1 MANRLPEKL
10 TSMRKHL
17 GYSQGDIAE
26 KMNIPVAEFMHWENG
41 TSIPSIHSLKK
52 LADIFGIKVEMLVDN
67 TKEVQMPQI
76 STESVEIPFIAPSA
90 EETKTVNLNEV
101 SSLGATKP
109 VSTISTVEFQPT
121 VSSPII
127 DDDEPMERTQTRP
140 IIRPEKPTRA
150 QKKKTAMIIA
160 GVAAAALLL
169 VAGLIMILRGF
180 GGSSVALSGVNR
192 LALGD
197 TYSMYI
203 KKSGEL
209 QTYGQFADQ
218 DLFKGSVQ
226 VSAYDSHAAGLKS
239 DGKVITNGDDSVISE
254 WKNVTQIAAGR
265 THTVALTDDGEV
277 LCTGSDAGCEVSGWA
292 NISSLYAG
300 NAVTLGI
307 SSDGT
312 VHASGVNAVDGISG
326 IKSAAVGD
334 SQILLVSTSGT
345 VKSYSLTDAAASDVS
360 SWSDIDAAAV
370 GSSFAAG
377 MTSKGKVVIVTADEE
392 MKKRVESWS
401 DIRYIAAS
409 GGTLI
414 AVDRSGTMY
423 GAGDNSHGQYV
434 DNTPEEKKEAET
446 KQLDIVKEISF
457 SESTANIQ
465 IKWKSVTNADYY
477 EVKFEPALSAEIPQ
491 TSSTSVSIPASEL
504 TDGAVYQVTVTAC
517 SNNPD
522 KYKNSEPATVSYT
535 YQSKTVTLDTPSNVY
550 AESTADNWIVHWNP
564 VENAT
569 YYMISLDDREA
580 IRTEQN
586 AFFYEH
592 GGFIDQSLHTV
603 KITAHSD
610 SSSYSES
617 VPAQVELTY
626 QLPSFSVT
634 LNFTTDDGTA
644 VEYKVI
650 VVKAGAHTLAEIV
663 TPDLYPSG
671 EYTLTNPERT
681 VDVYSDY
688 SVDVSLTRTGGEEGG
703 DQNG

>member
-10 TSMRKHL
+10 TSMRKQL

-67 TKEVQMPQI
+67 TVEVELPQI
-76 STESVEIPFIAPSA
+76 STESVEIPFIQPSA
-90 EETKTVNLNEV
+90 EETKTVDLNKV
-101 SSLGATKP
+101 SDMGATRP
-109 VSTISTVEFQPT
+109 VSAINTVEFQPT
-121 VSSPII
+121 VSSQIV
-127 DDDEPMERTQTRP
+127 DDDGPMEGTQTRP
-140 IIRPEKPTRA
+140 IIRPAKPTKQ

-169 VAGLIMILRGF
+169 VAGLIMFLRGS
-180 GGSSVALSGVNR
+180 GGSSVGLGSVNR

-209 QTYGQFADQ
+209 QTYGQFADK
-218 DLFKGSVQ
+218 DLFAGSVQ

-239 DGKVITNGDDSVISE
+239 DGRVITNGDDSVISD

-265 THTVALTDDGEV
+265 THTVALTDDGDV

-312 VHASGVNAVDGISG
+312 VHASGANAVDGISG

-345 VKSYSLTDAAASDVS
+345 VKSYSLTDAAASDVA
-360 SWSDIDAAAV
+360 SWSDIDAAVV
-370 GSSFAAG
+370 GSDFVAG
-377 MTSKGKVVIVTADEE
+377 MTSKGKVVIVTDDEE
-392 MKKRVESWS
+392 MKKKVENWT

-409 GGTLI
+409 GKTLI
-414 AVDRSGTMY
+414 AVDRSGTMH
-423 GAGDNSHGQYV
+423 GAGDNSFGQYV
-434 DNTPEEKKEAET
+434 DNTSDDKKDDEKK
-446 KQLDIVKEISF
+446 KLDMVKEITF
-457 SESTANIQ
+457 TESTANIQ
-465 IKWKSVTNADYY
+465 IKWKAVADADYY
-477 EVKFEPALSAEIPQ
+477 TVKFEPALSTEIPQ

-504 TDGAVYQVTVTAC
+504 SDGTVYQVTVTAC
-517 SNNPD
+517 SDNSD
-522 KYKNSEPATVSYT
+522 KFENSDPAVVSYT
-535 YQSKTVTLDTPSNVY
+535 FQSKTVTLDTPSNVY
-550 AESTADNWIVHWNP
+550 AESTPDNWIIHWNP

-569 YYMISLDDREA
+569 YYMVSLDDREE
-580 IRTEQN
+580 IRSDQN

-592 GGFIDQSLHTV
+592 AGFIDQSLHTI

-634 LNFTTDDGTA
+634 LNFNTDDGTA

-650 VVKAGAHTLAEIV
+650 VVKAGSHTLAEIV

-671 EYTLTNPERT
+671 EFQLANPDRT

-688 SVDVSLTRTGGEEGG
+688 SVDVSLVRSGGEGG
-703 DQNG
+703 GE